1 MRIARALKAGEDPN
15 ASNPV
20 QEHAVSPNG
29 PPLSP
34 SDPEVRNLNS
44 LQPTVE
50 DINDHSRPPSFH
62 DLRPAPS
69 RSPTV
74 NPYPSQSSAA
84 PAQGD
89 VSPLDQSPNHG
100 YFPTV
105 PTFTS
110 ENTAPSLPTAS
121 ESDADVTMTSPPPQ
135 DFYNT
140 QSTLPPA
147 SLPPPSAPSQHQ
159 APVVRPAPSPSF
171 QTRAPPPP
179 APQPF
184 VPPPQQTF
192 QPQPQAA
199 HQPQLQA
206 SYQSQAATGQYR
218 TDDDAVLAA
227 QKHAKWA
234 ISALNFEDADT
245 AVKELRLALQALG
258 AR

>member
-1 MRIARALKAGEDPN
+1 MRIARALKAGQDPN

-20 QEHAVSPNG
+20 QEQTASPSG

-34 SDPEVRNLNS
+34 NDPEVQNLNS
-44 LQPTVE
+44 LQPTV
-50 DINDHSRPPSFH
+50 DHVSDHSRPASYH
-62 DLRPAPS
+62 DPRSAPS

-74 NPYPSQSSAA
+74 IPYPSQPSAP
-84 PAQGD
+84 PAQGE
-89 VSPLDQSPNHG
+89 VSPLDQSPNDG

-121 ESDADVTMTSPPPQ
+121 EIDTDVPMTSPTPQ
-135 DFYNT
+135 DFYNS
-140 QSTLPPA
+140 QPSLPPA
-147 SLPPPSAPSQHQ
+147 TLPPPSVPSQPQ
-159 APVVRPAPSPSF
+159 APTPRPAPSPSF

-192 QPQPQAA
+192 HQQP
-199 HQPQLQA
+199 QA
-206 SYQSQAATGQYR
+206 SYQAQPQASYESQAATGQYK
-218 TDDDAVLAA
+218 TDDEAVLAA

-234 ISALNFEDADT
+234 ISALNFEDSDT